1 MTDPKRTDI
10 ENGIAGPPL
19 ATGRL
24 SRLRRAATRPA
35 RFATVGVLNTAI
47 DMGLFA
53 LLHLGA
59 GMGLL
64 LANTLSYSA
73 GVTNSFYCN
82 KYWTFHETRYHGRLS
97 RQLPLFVVLNLI
109 GLGLSN
115 ATIWALAPLM
125 PALAAKLAAVGA
137 TFVWN
142 YWSSRRFV
150 YTPDLRNFSARSS
163 AS

>member
-1 MTDPKRTDI
+1 MPDRDS
-10 ENGIAGPPL
+10 AGQPP
-19 ATGRL
+19 AGGRL
-24 SRLRRAATRPA
+24 AHLGRAARRPL

-47 DMGLFA
+47 DMSLFA

-59 GMGLL
+59 GVGLL
-64 LANTLSYSA
+64 AANTLSYSA
-73 GVTNSFYCN
+73 GVTNSFFCN
-82 KYWTFHETRYHGRLS
+82 KYWTFRETQRHGRLS
-97 RQLPLFVVLNLI
+97 RQLPLFVGLNLI

-125 PALAAKLAAVGA
+125 PAMAAKLAAVGA